1 MIRRF
6 AALCLFSGLF
16 LPQFAHAATADLS
29 IDQGSIT
36 FSSSTLYAGD
46 DVRIYARIRNRGE
59 VDMTALVLFYQGST
73 LIGDTQPISL
83 RAGGAPEEVFVD
95 FTVPE
100 GTFNIRAVV
109 GGATPA
115 DQDASNN
122 EVITS
127 LYTPIEDADRDGVA
141 DDDDNCVDNANAD
154 QLDTDGDGKGNAC
167 DKDDDADRLADTEE
181 DQEGTD
187 PLDADTDGDGVG
199 DAEDWAPT
207 NPAVTTEP
215 VVVQPVA
222 TAAPTIASV
231 PVASAVV
238 ADDVTVEEQETPA
251 EETAEEAVDRP
262 SEAFGIFSQAKA
274 ADNGEQGDVQSF
286 FRIDNP
292 AVKGLLG
299 LLVVVIVGLLAS
311 LIVMRRRDRGDDV

>member
-6 AALCLFSGLF
+6 ALFCLFAGL
-16 LPQFAHAATADLS
+16 LVPQFSYAATADLS
-29 IDQGSIT
+29 IDQGSIS
-36 FSSSTLYAGD
+36 FSSANLYVGD

-95 FTVPE
+95 FTVPQ

-115 DQDASNN
+115 DQDSSNN

-127 LYTPIEDADRDGVA
+127 LYTPIEDADRDGVV
-141 DDDDNCVDNANAD
+141 DDDDNCVDKANAD
-154 QLDTDGDGKGNAC
+154 QLDTDRDGKGNAC
-167 DKDDDADRLADTEE
+167 DKDDDADLLSDVEE
-181 DQEGTD
+181 DKSNTD
-187 PLDADTDGDGVG
+187 PLDPDTDGDGVG
-199 DAEDWAPT
+199 DADDWAPT
-207 NPAVTTEP
+207 DPSVTTRPAAAAPAVTAPST
-215 VVVQPVA
+215 PVA
-222 TAAPTIASV
+222 TTTVAADES
-231 PVASAVV
+231 
-238 ADDVTVEEQETPA
+238 VEEDMELVQETA
-251 EETAEEAVDRP
+251 KETTARP

-274 ADNGEQGDVQSF
+274 ADGGESGDAQSF

-292 AVKGLLG
+292 AILGLLG
-299 LLVVVIVGLLAS
+299 LLVVVIVGLLVS
-311 LIVMRRRDRGDDV
+311 LFVMRRRDRDDEV